1 MKSIVTNI
9 RELLNS
15 YKNDKEG
22 TDVPSPFLLEYPER
36 FSTYVSFAEGIKSQ
50 TATTNGIDNMPK
62 TQEVIDNMIAVA
74 THVFDPIRQFV
85 GSPLYVSS
93 FYRSPELNTF
103 VGGSTDSQHCKGEAI
118 DIDAD
123 VFGGT
128 TNQKIFE
135 FIRDNLDFDQ
145 IIHEFGHEQNPAWIH
160 VSFKRNGVNR
170 KSILRAYKHKGKTRY
185 KQWI

>member
-15 YKNDKEG
+15 YKNNTEG
-22 TDVPSPFLLEYPER
+22 ADVPSPFLLEYPER
-36 FSTYVSFAEGIKSQ
+36 FSTYVSFAEGVKSQ
-50 TATTNGIDNMPK
+50 TATANGIDNLPK
-62 TQEVIDNMIAVA
+62 DQEVIDNMITVA
-74 THVFDPIRQFV
+74 KKVFDPTREFADC
-85 GSPLYVSS
+85 PLYVSS

-103 VGGSTDSQHCKGEAI
+103 IGGSPDSHHCKGEAI

-145 IIHEFGHEQNPAWIH
+145 IIHEFGDEQNPAWIH

-170 KSILRAYKHKGKTRY
+170 RSILRAYKHKGKTRY
-185 KQWI
+185 KQWT